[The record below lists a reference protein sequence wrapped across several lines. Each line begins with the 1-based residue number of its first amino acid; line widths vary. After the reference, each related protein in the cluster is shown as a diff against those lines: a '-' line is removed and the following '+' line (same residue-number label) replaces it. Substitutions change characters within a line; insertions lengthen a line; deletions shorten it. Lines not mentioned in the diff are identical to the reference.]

1 MDKDYN
7 VTVPSTAATPITDV
21 DKNTPPAISQ
31 DFVESK
37 REVKRDLADERAPPL
52 SRSSITASS
61 QTSSTVSS
69 KRILNVPPETPKFSQ
84 ETLLNVNSRKSLVD
98 VPGKKIQSYMPSLC
112 KESSAQSLVEKR
124 NENLEGSSAE
134 ANEETEDLVNIDE
147 KPPPL
152 AGTNVMNII
161 LVASECAPWSKTG
174 IFYTGYVSSV
184 QGQMRRNC
192 KRVGP
197 AFSTPSSLDKQD
209 N

>member
-37 REVKRDLADERAPPL
+37 REIKRDLADERAPPL

-61 QTSSTVSS
+61 QISSTVSS
-69 KRILNVPPETPKFSQ
+69 KRTLNVPPETPKSSQ
-84 ETLLNVNSRKSLVD
+84 ETLLDVNSRKSLVD
-98 VPGKKIQSYMPSLC
+98 VPGKKIQSYMPSLR
-112 KESSAQSLVEKR
+112 KESSASHVEQR

-134 ANEETEDLVNIDE
+134 ANEETEDPVNIDE

-184 QGQMRRNC
+184 QGQVR
-192 KRVGP
+192 KLVHYP
-197 AFSTPSSLDKQD
+197 QLSFL
-209 N
+209 